1 MSAEGEKQELPASAR
16 LDYIL
21 NNTAI
26 IPILFLLV
34 VFRPYEGY
42 IQRIEFLLFLIQY
55 DNGEWD
61 GLLLENI
68 FIWEITSLL
77 PLLIIIPL
85 LFYRERVSAGINNFM
100 IAQITKEVIEEFDKD
115 SDEILS
121 KEESQ
126 GFFSSIMEYLDE
138 EEKKDFDSDALFDKY
153 DSNKDGKLDGDEIS
167 SLILELF
174 DPFRTEEPIQESSS
188 MSGTIKSA
196 PSEDEMQKLDRLYNE
211 GYLSKERYERL
222 KQDLNR

>member
-1 MSAEGEKQELPASAR
+1 MSEEEEQELPAR

-26 IPILFLLV
+26 VPIIFLLFA
-34 VFRPYEGY
+34 FRPEEGY
-42 IQRIEFLLFLIQY
+42 IQRIEFLLFLIE
-55 DNGEWD
+55 N
-61 GLLLENI
+61 GLLLKNI
-68 FIWEITSLL
+68 FIPQIVGLL

-85 LFYRERVSAGINNFM
+85 MFYRERVSAGMNNFLRSQM
-100 IAQITKEVIEEFDKD
+100 AKEVIKEFDED
-115 SDEILS
+115 GDEKLT

-126 GFFSSIMEYLDE
+126 GFFSSIMEDLE
-138 EEKKDFDSDALFDKY
+138 EEKRDFDSDALFDKH

-174 DPFRTEEPIQESSS
+174 HDYLRNEVTTQTPSSRDEPVKEDS
-188 MSGTIKSA
+188 
-196 PSEDEMQKLDRLYNE
+196 SEDEIQKLDRLYNE

>member
-1 MSAEGEKQELPASAR
+1 MGEEEEKQKLHTHLE
-16 LDYIL
+16 YIL

-26 IPILFLLV
+26 IPILFVLWL
-34 VFRPYEGY
+34 FRPSGGY
-42 IQRIEFLLFLIQY
+42 IFQIEFLLFLI
-55 DNGEWD
+55 EK

-68 FIWEITSLL
+68 YQITSLL

-85 LFYRERVSAGINNFM
+85 MFYRERASAGMNNFLRSQ
-100 IAQITKEVIEEFDKD
+100 IAKEVIKEFDED
-115 SDEILS
+115 SDEKLT

-126 GFFSSIMEYLDE
+126 GFFSTIMEDLDE

-153 DSNKDGKLDGDEIS
+153 DSDRDGKLDGDEIS

-174 DPFRTEEPIQESSS
+174 AQKLGYPNQESPSADEPVKVD
-188 MSGTIKSA
+188 SG
-196 PSEDEMQKLDRLYNE
+196 EDEMQKLDRLYSE

-222 KQDLNR
+222 KQDLSR

>member
-1 MSAEGEKQELPASAR
+1 MSEKEEKQKLPTH
-16 LDYIL
+16 LEYIL

-26 IPILFLLV
+26 IPILFVLWL
-34 VFRPYEGY
+34 FRPSGGY
-42 IQRIEFLLFLIQY
+42 IFQIEFLLFLI
-55 DNGEWD
+55 EK

-68 FIWEITSLL
+68 YQFTSLL

-85 LFYRERVSAGINNFM
+85 MFYRERASAGMNNFLRSQ
-100 IAQITKEVIEEFDKD
+100 IAKEVIKEFDED
-115 SDEILS
+115 SDEKLT

-126 GFFSSIMEYLDE
+126 GFFSTIMEDD

-153 DSNKDGKLDGDEIS
+153 DSDRDGKLDGDEIS

-174 DPFRTEEPIQESSS
+174 AQKLAYPNQESPSADEPVKVD
-188 MSGTIKSA
+188 SG
-196 PSEDEMQKLDRLYNE
+196 EDEMQKLDRLYSE

-222 KQDLNR
+222 KQDLSR

>member
-1 MSAEGEKQELPASAR
+1 MGEEEEKQKLPTH
-16 LDYIL
+16 LEYIL

-26 IPILFLLV
+26 IPILFVLWL
-34 VFRPYEGY
+34 FRPSGGY
-42 IQRIEFLLFLIQY
+42 IFQIEFLLFLI
-55 DNGEWD
+55 EK

-68 FIWEITSLL
+68 YQITSLL

-85 LFYRERVSAGINNFM
+85 VFYRERASAVMNNFLRSQ
-100 IAQITKEVIEEFDKD
+100 IAKEVIKEFDED
-115 SDEILS
+115 SDEKLT

-126 GFFSSIMEYLDE
+126 GFFSTIMEGLDE

-153 DSNKDGKLDGDEIS
+153 DSDRDGKLDGDEIS

-174 DPFRTEEPIQESSS
+174 AQKLAYPNQESPSADEPVKVD
-188 MSGTIKSA
+188 SG
-196 PSEDEMQKLDRLYNE
+196 EDEMQKLDRLYSE

-222 KQDLNR
+222 KQDLSR

>member
-1 MSAEGEKQELPASAR
+1 MSEEEEKQKLPTH
-16 LDYIL
+16 LEYIL

-26 IPILFLLV
+26 IPILFVLWL
-34 VFRPYEGY
+34 FRPSEGY
-42 IQRIEFLLFLIQY
+42 IFQIEFLLFLI
-55 DNGEWD
+55 EK

-68 FIWEITSLL
+68 YQFTSLL

-85 LFYRERVSAGINNFM
+85 MFYRERASAGMNNFLRSQ
-100 IAQITKEVIEEFDKD
+100 IAKEVIKEFDED
-115 SDEILS
+115 SDEKLT

-126 GFFSSIMEYLDE
+126 GFFSTIMEDLDE

-153 DSNKDGKLDGDEIS
+153 DSDRDGKLDGDEIS

-174 DPFRTEEPIQESSS
+174 AQKLAYPNQESPSADEPVKVD
-188 MSGTIKSA
+188 SG
-196 PSEDEMQKLDRLYNE
+196 EDEMQKLDRLYSE

-222 KQDLNR
+222 KQDLSR

>member
-1 MSAEGEKQELPASAR
+1 MSEEAEEQKLPTH
-16 LDYIL
+16 LEYIL

-26 IPILFLLV
+26 IPIFFLLFFV
-34 VFRPYEGY
+34 RPEGGY
-42 IQRIEFLLFLIQY
+42 LQRIEFILFLIQY

-85 LFYRERVSAGINNFM
+85 LFYRERVSAGINNFV
-100 IAQITKEVIEEFDKD
+100 IAQITKAVIEEFDKD

-167 SLILELF
+167 SMILELF
-174 DPFRTEEPIQESSS
+174 DQFRTEEPIQESSS
-188 MSGTIKSA
+188 VRETVKSA
-196 PSEDEMQKLDRLYNE
+196 PSEDEIQKLDRLYKE

-222 KQDLNR
+222 KQDLSR

>member
-1 MSAEGEKQELPASAR
+1 MSEKEEKQKLPTH
-16 LDYIL
+16 LEYIL

-26 IPILFLLV
+26 IPILFVLWL
-34 VFRPYEGY
+34 FRPEEGY
-42 IQRIEFLLFLIQY
+42 IQRIEFLLFLI
-55 DNGEWD
+55 EK

-68 FIWEITSLL
+68 WRFTSLL

-85 LFYRERVSAGINNFM
+85 MFYRERVSTGMNNFLRSQ
-100 IAQITKEVIEEFDKD
+100 IAKEVIKEFDED
-115 SDEILS
+115 SDEKLT

-126 GFFSSIMEYLDE
+126 GFFSTIMEDLDE

-153 DSNKDGKLDGDEIS
+153 DSDRDGKLDGDEIS

-174 DPFRTEEPIQESSS
+174 AQKLAYPNQESPSADEPVKVD
-188 MSGTIKSA
+188 SG
-196 PSEDEMQKLDRLYNE
+196 EDEMQKLDRLYSE

-222 KQDLNR
+222 KQDLSR

>member
-1 MSAEGEKQELPASAR
+1 MSEEEEKQKLPTH
-16 LDYIL
+16 LEYIL

-26 IPILFLLV
+26 IPILFVLWL
-34 VFRPYEGY
+34 FRPEEGY
-42 IQRIEFLLFLIQY
+42 IQRIEFLLFLI
-55 DNGEWD
+55 EK

-68 FIWEITSLL
+68 YQFTSLL

-85 LFYRERVSAGINNFM
+85 MFYRERASAGMNNFLRSQ
-100 IAQITKEVIEEFDKD
+100 IAKEVIKEFDED
-115 SDEILS
+115 SDEKLT

-126 GFFSSIMEYLDE
+126 GFFSTIMEDLDE

-153 DSNKDGKLDGDEIS
+153 DSDRDGKLDGDEIS

-174 DPFRTEEPIQESSS
+174 AQKLAYPNQESPSADEPVKVD
-188 MSGTIKSA
+188 SG
-196 PSEDEMQKLDRLYNE
+196 EDEMQKLDRLYSE

-222 KQDLNR
+222 KQDLSR

>member
-1 MSAEGEKQELPASAR
+1 MSEEEEQELPAR

-26 IPILFLLV
+26 VPIIFLLFA
-34 VFRPYEGY
+34 FRPEEGY
-42 IQRIEFLLFLIQY
+42 IQRIEFLLFLIE
-55 DNGEWD
+55 N

-68 FIWEITSLL
+68 FIPQIVGLL

-85 LFYRERVSAGINNFM
+85 MFYRERVSAGMNNFLRSQM
-100 IAQITKEVIEEFDKD
+100 AKEVIKEFDED
-115 SDEILS
+115 GDEKLT

-126 GFFSSIMEYLDE
+126 GFFSSIMEDLE
-138 EEKKDFDSDALFDKY
+138 EEKRDFDSDALFDKH

-174 DPFRTEEPIQESSS
+174 HDYLRNEVTTQTPSSRDEPVKEDS
-188 MSGTIKSA
+188 
-196 PSEDEMQKLDRLYNE
+196 SEDEIQKLDRLYNE